1 MRRVLVL
8 SALLMTGAASAQT
21 GELRVFASASD
32 PFTIE
37 LPRTFVYGT
46 EAEVAPGKRVH
57 LFQELQE
64 GGRLVSLDTDTALT
78 SAQKEAYV
86 DGAALR
92 RSLPQWE
99 FTEVA
104 LSTLPLPEGLA
115 GSAASAFTFVRDRG
129 DTREVG
135 YIVRGCDDAR
145 CFSLGVGGPD
155 RADADGTARTAYASL
170 LSGFRF
176 TETGR

>member
-1 MRRVLVL
+1 
-8 SALLMTGAASAQT
+8 MTGAASAQT

-64 GGRLVSLDTDTALT
+64 GGRLVSLDTDTGLT
-78 SAQKEAYV
+78 PAQKEAYV
-86 DGAALR
+86 DGSALR

-99 FTEVA
+99 FTEVS
-104 LSTLPLPEGLA
+104 LSTLPLPEDLV
-115 GSAASAFTFVRDRG
+115 GSAASAASAFAFVRDRG